1 MENSIDYK
9 TSTYFVIDYRS
20 LPSGIGHINYESG
33 DVVLVT
39 EAGCGPQDLAEAKEK
54 IKKEFWPSSVN
65 NIPFHMGEHWEAGQS
80 ALEAILKT
88 HQVEYVIDSEL
99 AYERK
104 DLVTDS
110 SNNIFTLPNWIEAR
124 KI

>member
-1 MENSIDYK
+1 MKNSIDLK
-9 TSTYFVIDYRS
+9 TSTHFVIDYRS

-39 EAGCGPQDLAEAKEK
+39 EASCGPQNLTEAKEK
-54 IKKEFWPSSVN
+54 IKEEYWPSSVN
-65 NIPFHMGEHWEAGQS
+65 NIPFDMGEHWEAGQL

-88 HQVEYVIDSEL
+88 HQVEYVVDSEL

-104 DLVTDS
+104 DLVTDY
-110 SNNIFTLPNWIEAR
+110 SNHIFTLPNWIEAR
-124 KI
+124 KV